1 MALNLKRT
9 LRYFSL
15 RFKRLRGDPRSLA
28 MGTAIGIFVGITP
41 TMPLHTVTIIGLT
54 LLLRASTIAAL
65 IAATAIS
72 NPLTFV
78 PQYYLAWKVGNALL
92 PGRLSWERL
101 QGLMQVISNNGFI
114 DGLKAISNLSG
125 DALLVMLTGGFLLA
139 LPLAIASY
147 FLSLRF
153 FYKIREKRLKRHILH

>member
-1 MALNLKRT
+1 MDFNPKRT

-41 TMPLHTVTIIGLT
+41 TMPLHTVSIIALT

-78 PQYYLAWKVGNALL
+78 PQYYLAWKVGNVLL

-101 QGLMQVISNNGFI
+101 QGLMRILTNNGFI

-125 DALLVMLTGGFLLA
+125 DALLVMLTGGLLLA

-153 FYKIREKRLKRHILH
+153 FYKMREKRLKRHILH

>member
-1 MALNLKRT
+1 MAFNPKRT
-9 LRYFSL
+9 LRYLSL

-28 MGTAIGIFVGITP
+28 LGTAIGIFIGATP

-72 NPLTFV
+72 NPLTFA
-78 PQYYLAWKVGNALL
+78 PQYYLAWRIGNALL

-101 QGLMQVISNNGFI
+101 QGLMRVISNNGFI
-114 DGLKAISNLSG
+114 DGLKTISNLSG
-125 DALLVMLTGGFLLA
+125 DALLVMLTGGLLLA

>member
-1 MALNLKRT
+1 
-9 LRYFSL
+9 
-15 RFKRLRGDPRSLA
+15 

-78 PQYYLAWKVGNALL
+78 PQYYLAWKVGNTLL

-101 QGLMQVISNNGFI
+101 QGLMQVI
-114 DGLKAISNLSG
+114 
-125 DALLVMLTGGFLLA
+125 
-139 LPLAIASY
+139 
-147 FLSLRF
+147 
-153 FYKIREKRLKRHILH
+153 

>member
-1 MALNLKRT
+1 MYLHPKRT
-9 LRYFSL
+9 VRYLYL
-15 RFKRLRGDPRSLA
+15 RFKRLRGDPKSLA
-28 MGTAIGIFVGITP
+28 MGTAIGVFIGATP
-41 TMPLHTVTIIGLT
+41 TLPLHTVTIIGLT
-54 LLLRASTIAAL
+54 LIFRASTIAAL

-101 QGLMQVISNNGFI
+101 QGLMRVITNNGFI
-114 DGLKAISNLSG
+114 DALKTISHLSG
-125 DALLVMLTGGFLLA
+125 DVLLVMLTGGVLLA
-139 LPLAIASY
+139 LPLAITSY

-153 FYKIREKRLKRHILH
+153 FYKMREKRRQRHILH

>member
-9 LRYFSL
+9 IRYFSL

-41 TMPLHTVTIIGLT
+41 TMPLHTVTIVGLT
-54 LLLRASTIAAL
+54 LLFRASTIAAL
-65 IAATAIS
+65 VAATAIS

-92 PGRLSWERL
+92 PGRLSWETL
-101 QGLMQVISNNGFI
+101 QGLLRIITENGFI
-114 DGLKAISNLSG
+114 DALKAISNLSG
-125 DALLVMLTGGFLLA
+125 DALLVMLTGGFILA

-153 FYKIREKRLKRHILH
+153 FHKIREKRLKRHILH